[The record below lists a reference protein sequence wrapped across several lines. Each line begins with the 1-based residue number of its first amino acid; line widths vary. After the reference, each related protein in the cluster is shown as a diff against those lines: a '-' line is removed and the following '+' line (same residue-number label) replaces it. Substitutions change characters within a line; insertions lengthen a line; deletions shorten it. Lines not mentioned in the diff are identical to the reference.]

1 VLVKVLISGNLKMTV
16 PGPTDEDES
25 SLINEAG
32 LNREAINSTDYSL
45 LLIKPGRS
53 SRLLIRLKW

>member
-1 VLVKVLISGNLKMTV
+1 VKVLISGNLKMTV

-45 LLIKPGRS
+45 LLIKPCRS